1 MGNLIAG
8 MVFFGIGTWPHCRRG
23 RRDNILILQGSQG
36 RFWMIR
42 DRPKRRHI
50 QVKNGPSG

>member
-1 MGNLIAG
+1 MGNLVAG